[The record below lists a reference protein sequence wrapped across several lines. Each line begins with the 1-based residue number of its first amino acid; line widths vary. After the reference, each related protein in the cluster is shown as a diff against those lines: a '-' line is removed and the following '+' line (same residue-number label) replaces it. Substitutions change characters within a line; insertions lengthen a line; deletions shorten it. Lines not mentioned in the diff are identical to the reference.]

1 MKPLPTPIVFYDE
14 STIFLP
20 IQSKNAT
27 KWCQNNFYQPLI
39 IQHDNQSNSK
49 SFIFCKEKLS
59 FISLIFRTRSV
70 RQEMHNYMFSLNVR
84 EKLSRKSRFSFRAFF
99 EEKTF
104 SVSVS
109 LCQRRNSDWLTNLVL
124 VRNADNVRRLAWHSL
139 SLSLLSL
146 FLYLSLFSL
155 SFPPFTL
162 SVFVTAFLVCLLSKS
177 LSHFESHS
185 FPLFFPTLS
194 NFVTT
199 LFFSSL
205 STIFVFLLDYFIHY
219 SVCKLFFSSSCS
231 FIYLL
236 YLSLFLSFVVSFLYF
251 YSSFV

>member
-1 MKPLPTPIVFYDE
+1 MKPLPTPIMFYDE

-27 KWCQNNFYQPLI
+27 RWCQNNFYQPLI

-84 EKLSRKSRFSFRAFF
+84 EKLSRKSRFSFRPFF
-99 EEKTF
+99 EEKAF

-139 SLSLLSL
+139 SLSFLSFICLSLSLFLLSFSLSLLLLSL
-146 FLYLSLFSL
+146 FVSYQNPSLILNLTLSFCFFLLSPTLLQLSFSL
-155 SFPPFTL
+155 LCL
-162 SVFVTAFLVCLLSKS
+162 S
-177 LSHFESHS
+177 
-185 FPLFFPTLS
+185 
-194 NFVTT
+194 
-199 LFFSSL
+199 
-205 STIFVFLLDYFIHY
+205 IFVFLLYYFLHY
-219 SVCKLFFSSSCS
+219 SVCQLFSSSFRS

-236 YLSLFLSFVVSFLYF
+236 YLYLFLSFVVSFLYF